1 MRAATTPAHRAG
13 ACVKSINR
21 GQRSFSDVTQT
32 SAVQSKPLE
41 RRSLSDQPIVSVVVE
56 GYNEM
61 ALATS
66 VTDVLD
72 GLTEQDYPLELIELI
87 LVGTDE
93 AQLGRWEKLKPT
105 ARSFRRVVVVDAEGD
120 LYYLLKNRGADAASG
135 DVVAFIDSD
144 VYPAPGWV
152 SSIVQA
158 MNEGADVTGGIS
170 MMRNIGASR
179 APKAV
184 LEAAAAVSFG
194 HVVGHQRGPSDGQAR
209 AVVAHN
215 LAFRSEVLERYR
227 FDTRLGRNCAIGMIY
242 ETLKEDGLDVRLV
255 PGQRVAHSF
264 SPRWFLWM
272 FHVRVGW
279 EEHTL
284 RRVDRRTPNR
294 WMVAAGPVEPMLTTV
309 VYVGF
314 DLGRWLRFSRYLGIG
329 GLRRWVRLPLVL
341 AVSVGARVAG
351 MVGMYAAMVA
361 PERSRAWAEAQ

>member
-1 MRAATTPAHRAG
+1 MAG
-13 ACVKSINR
+13 AWEV
-21 GQRSFSDVTQT
+21 DLTQT
-32 SAVQSKPLE
+32 GAVQSQPLE
-41 RRSLSDQPIVSVVVE
+41 QRSLSDQPIVSVVVE
-56 GYNEM
+56 GYNEV

-72 GLTEQDYPLELIELI
+72 GLTDQDYPLELIELI
-87 LVGTDE
+87 LVGTDQ
-93 AQLGRWEKLKPT
+93 AQLDRWGELKPT
-105 ARSFRRVVVVDAEGD
+105 AQSLRRVVVVDAEGD
-120 LYYLLKNRGADAASG
+120 LYYLLKNRGADEASG
-135 DVVAFIDSD
+135 EVVAFIDSD
-144 VYPAPGWV
+144 VYPDPGWV

-158 MNEGADVTGGIS
+158 MKEGAHVTGGIS
-170 MMRNIGASR
+170 MMRNIGGSR
-179 APKAV
+179 TPRAV

-194 HVVGHQRGPSDGQAR
+194 HVVGHHRGPSDGQAR

-227 FDTRLGRNCAIGMIY
+227 FDTRLGRNCGIALIY

-264 SPRWFLWM
+264 SPRWFLYM

-284 RRVDRRTPNR
+284 RRLDRRTPNR
-294 WMVAAGPVEPMLTTV
+294 WMMAAGPLEPMLTTV
-309 VYVGF
+309 WYVGL

-341 AVSVGARVAG
+341 ALSVAARVAG
-351 MVGMYAAMVA
+351 MVGMYAAMIA
-361 PERSRAWAEAQ
+361 PQRSQAWAEAQ